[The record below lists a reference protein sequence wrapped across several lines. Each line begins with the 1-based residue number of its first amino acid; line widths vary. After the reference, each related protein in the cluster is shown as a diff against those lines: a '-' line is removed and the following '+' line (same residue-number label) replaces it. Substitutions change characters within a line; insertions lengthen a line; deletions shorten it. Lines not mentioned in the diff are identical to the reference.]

1 MFFNQFPYTDF
12 HELNLDF
19 LLKNYKMLLDTLEQ
33 IDSWIDTHQQEY
45 EQLKEL
51 YDQIEAGELPEQVY
65 IKLRNWI
72 VNNWNDILGEMMKF
86 VSFGITDS
94 GYFVVNIP
102 ESLKD
107 LQFNTTDLDIST
119 PLQPE
124 YGHLVLS
131 Y

>member
-19 LLKNYKMLLDTLEQ
+19 LLKNYKFLLDTLEQ

-45 EQLKEL
+45 EQLKAL
-51 YDQIEAGELPEQVY
+51 YDQIEAGDLPEQVY
-65 IKLRNWI
+65 VKLRQWI

-107 LQFNTTDLDIST
+107 LQFNTTGLDIST